1 MAPEP
6 ARARGL
12 RRLPVGGRLANVPDV
27 LTGSE
32 VVETGGAPAAQG
44 SGAVARDDAEL
55 LARALAGEPAAMRGL
70 IDRLL
75 PAVQARV
82 GLALLRRHGQARGR
96 NLRAEAEDLSQE
108 VFAALFEQ
116 GARVLRSWQPER
128 GLSLKG
134 FVGLVAEREAG
145 AILRTGKRSPFTEE
159 PTADDTLRQ
168 LEGRNASGQSPM
180 TDLIESRDLLE
191 AVVDRLRERL
201 SPQGFWLFELL
212 YVEER
217 SVEEACAI
225 TGMTPDALYAWRSR
239 IGKLAREVRDAL
251 VEERGGAGGPAR
263 EQTP

>member
-1 MAPEP
+1 MQP
-6 ARARGL
+6 
-12 RRLPVGGRLANVPDV
+12 
-27 LTGSE
+27 SS
-32 VVETGGAPAAQG
+32 PAASG
-44 SGAVARDDAEL
+44 SVAAGGDDAAL
-55 LARALAGEPAAMRGL
+55 VDRALSGEGPAMRTL

-75 PAVQARV
+75 PSVQGRV

-116 GARVLRSWQPER
+116 GGRVLRSWQPDR

-159 PTADDTLRQ
+159 PTAAEALQETLHDIG
-168 LEGRNASGQSPM
+168 ERNPTGPSPM
-180 TDLIESRDLLE
+180 TDLLESRDLLE
-191 AVVDRLRERL
+191 TLIDRLRERL

-217 SVEEACAI
+217 SVEETCTIAK
-225 TGMTPDALYAWRSR
+225 MTPDALYAWRSR

-251 VEERGGAGGPAR
+251 TEDQGS
-263 EQTP
+263 

>member
-1 MAPEP
+1 MP
-6 ARARGL
+6 AVKSA
-12 RRLPVGGRLANVPDV
+12 
-27 LTGSE
+27 
-32 VVETGGAPAAQG
+32 
-44 SGAVARDDAEL
+44 GAVAARDDVEL
-55 LARALAGEPAAMRGL
+55 LARALRGEAPAMRTL

-116 GARVLRSWQPER
+116 GGRVLRSWQPDR

-159 PTADDTLRQ
+159 PTPDDALHQ
-168 LEGRNASGQSPM
+168 LEGREMTGQSPM
-180 TDLIESRDLLE
+180 TTLLESRDLLE

-225 TGMTPDALYAWRSR
+225 TKMSPDAIYAWRSR

-251 VEERGGAGGPAR
+251 VEEQVHAGGPRR
-263 EQTP
+263 EQGPERGPERGQ